1 MDSMADEEL
10 AGELRDL
17 TRQLRDRLLRHA
29 TLGAWAAPGGAS
41 ARVVSGEPLEPARAL
56 ESGHVEAPLLVEPAA
71 SSVEPARARAASSV
85 EPTRAPAPAVRPV
98 EPAALQAAPPSA
110 EALPVVEPP
119 IPLGRR
125 TLAQIRAELGDCTR
139 CKLHTTR
146 RSIVFGV
153 GAPDAP
159 LMFVGE
165 APGEQE
171 DRRGEPFVGR
181 AGELLDKMIEAM
193 GWTRDT
199 VYIANTTKCRPP
211 GNRNPQPDE
220 LAQCM
225 PFLHAQ
231 IASIAPRI
239 IVALGRPASNQLLEI
254 DAPITSLRGKFH
266 DYPRFASDRHGLKI
280 MPTFHPAYLLRDPDK
295 KRLAW
300 ADLKL
305 VMAELARLG
314 ISAPKQP

>member
-1 MDSMADEEL
+1 MESTGDDEL
-10 AGELRDL
+10 AGELLDL
-17 TRQLRDRLLRHA
+17 TRQLRGQLLRHA
-29 TLGAWAAPGGAS
+29 ALGAWAAPGGDTARQPFPEAEDPEVLEAPGGDAVPAAADD
-41 ARVVSGEPLEPARAL
+41 ARVVPRL
-56 ESGHVEAPLLVEPAA
+56 HVAA
-71 SSVEPARARAASSV
+71 GADPG
-85 EPTRAPAPAVRPV
+85 PPPGAPA
-98 EPAALQAAPPSA
+98 
-110 EALPVVEPP
+110 
-119 IPLGRR
+119 G

-153 GAPDAP
+153 GAPDAA

-171 DRRGEPFVGR
+171 DRRGEPFVGP

-193 GWTRDT
+193 GWTRAT

-231 IASIAPRI
+231 IAAIAPRI
-239 IVALGRPASNQLLEI
+239 IVALGRPASNQLLGS
-254 DAPITSLRGKFH
+254 DAPISALRGRFH
-266 DYPRFASDRHGLKI
+266 DYARFASDRPGLKI
-280 MPTFHPAYLLRDPDK
+280 MPTFHPAYLLREPDR
-295 KRLAW
+295 KRATW
-300 ADLKL
+300 SDLKL

-314 ISAPKQP
+314 ITAPNPPHA

>member
-1 MDSMADEEL
+1 MADDEL
-10 AGELRDL
+10 AGELYDL
-17 TRQLRDRLLRHA
+17 TRQLRSQLLRHA
-29 TLGAWAAPGGAS
+29 TLGGWAAPGGAT
-41 ARVVSGEPLEPARAL
+41 ARNATTSPEASEPA
-56 ESGHVEAPLLVEPAA
+56 SPDPSEPASPGGA
-71 SSVEPARARAASSV
+71 MSHDVAAW
-85 EPTRAPAPAVRPV
+85 PAPRD
-98 EPAALQAAPPSA
+98 PSA
-110 EALPVVEPP
+110 SPSPASDAVPTAADDAP
-119 IPLGRR
+119 IALGRR
-125 TLAQIRAELGDCTR
+125 TLPQIRADLGDCTR

-153 GAPDAP
+153 GDPHAQ

-171 DRRGEPFVGR
+171 DKRGEPFVGA
-181 AGELLDKMIEAM
+181 AGQLLDKMIEAM

-220 LAQCM
+220 LEQCM

-231 IASIAPRI
+231 IAAIAPRI
-239 IVALGRPASNQLLEI
+239 IIALGRPASNQLLGT
-254 DAPITSLRGKFH
+254 DAPISALRGRFH
-266 DYPRFASDRHGLKI
+266 DYPRFTSDRHSLKI

-295 KRLAW
+295 KRVAW

-305 VMAELARLG
+305 VMAELVRLG
-314 ISAPKQP
+314 IPASNHP

>member
-1 MDSMADEEL
+1 MDSTADDEL
-10 AGELRDL
+10 VGELYDL
-17 TRQLRDRLLRHA
+17 TRQLRSQLVRHA
-29 TLGAWAAPGGAS
+29 ALGAWAAPGGAT
-41 ARVVSGEPLEPARAL
+41 ARNM
-56 ESGHVEAPLLVEPAA
+56 AA
-71 SSVEPARARAASSV
+71 SPDERQAVAPDPSEPGWPEGGEAAAIDPSQQASSDD
-85 EPTRAPAPAVRPV
+85 PIAAADAPIA
-98 EPAALQAAPPSA
+98 
-110 EALPVVEPP
+110 
-119 IPLGRR
+119 LGRK
-125 TLAQIRAELGDCTR
+125 TLTQIRAELGECTR
-139 CKLHTTR
+139 CKLHATR

-171 DRRGEPFVGR
+171 DKRGEPFVGA
-181 AGELLDKMIEAM
+181 AGQLLDKMIEAM

-211 GNRNPQPDE
+211 GNRNPQTDE
-220 LAQCM
+220 LEQCM

-239 IVALGRPASNQLLEI
+239 IVALGRPASNQLLGV
-254 DAPITSLRGKFH
+254 DAPISALRGRFH
-266 DYPRFASDRHGLKI
+266 DYPLTSGRHSLKI

-295 KRLAW
+295 KRAAW

-305 VMAELARLG
+305 VMAELERLG
-314 ISAPKQP
+314 IPAPAHT